1 MAANRISRNPG
12 KTKLI
17 AANPGVVTSAD
28 DLSYSVQGAASK
40 TAGKSN
46 VDLLLDLES
55 TGVRHIGEEKASTD
69 NDVLLSAVDIKR
81 NLITPR
87 DNETSNSTQESLDSD
102 SRVLMD
108 TSEAD
113 YGNTQKVCIF

>member
-28 DLSYSVQGAASK
+28 DLSYSVQGAALK
-40 TAGKSN
+40 AAGKSN

-55 TGVRHIGEEKASTD
+55 TGVRHIGEEKTSTD
-69 NDVLLSAVDIKR
+69 NDVLPSAVDIKR

-87 DNETSNSTQESLDSD
+87 DNETSNSTQESL

-108 TSEAD
+108 TSEAG

>member
-1 MAANRISRNPG
+1 MAANRISN
-12 KTKLI
+12 
-17 AANPGVVTSAD
+17 
-28 DLSYSVQGAASK
+28 LSNLSESVQGAASK

-69 NDVLLSAVDIKR
+69 SDVLSGLDIKR
-81 NLITPR
+81 NLIPPR

-102 SRVLMD
+102 SHVLMG
-108 TSEAD
+108 TSEAG

>member
-1 MAANRISRNPG
+1 MAANRISRDPG

-28 DLSYSVQGAASK
+28 DLSYSVQGADLK

-102 SRVLMD
+102 SRVLVD
-108 TSEAD
+108 TSEAG

>member
-1 MAANRISRNPG
+1 MAANRISKNPG

-17 AANPGVVTSAD
+17 AAVASAD
-28 DLSYSVQGAASK
+28 NLSESVQGAASK

-55 TGVRHIGEEKASTD
+55 TGVRHIGEEKTSTD
-69 NDVLLSAVDIKR
+69 SDVLLSGLDIKR
-81 NLITPR
+81 NLIPPR

-102 SRVLMD
+102 SRVLMG
-108 TSEAD
+108 TSEAG